1 MRHILGSALC
11 TNMTLYSNI
20 FVVSIVFPL
29 KGGVHQPSFFFKKN
43 LCIDINLEYTLRYHD
58 VVIAFS
64 SASECFKKQYFSY
77 LKDRAAL
84 IRASAMGFLRNKN
97 FAL

>member
-20 FVVSIVFPL
+20 FAVSIVFPL
-29 KGGVHQPSFFFKKN
+29 KGGVHQSSFFFKN
-43 LCIDINLEYTLRYHD
+43 PCIDINLEYTLCYYD
-58 VVIAFS
+58 VIIAFS
-64 SASECFKKQYFSY
+64 NASECLKKQRSSY
-77 LKDRAAL
+77 LQDRAAL
-84 IRASAMGFLRNKN
+84 ATVSTVGFLRNKN